1 MSFLNPLLAFAVS
14 IGLFVFL
21 LYRRVGLGVSLT
33 STAFLMSF
41 LSLGFY
47 EAGIVLFK
55 TCLDT
60 VTLTL
65 VFATLFITLLSQ
77 LYKETGLINILSRSL
92 GGLIRNSK
100 VIVSLLPAVIGLMP
114 VAGGA
119 LMSAPMI
126 EVEAEKLG
134 LDKTKKTY
142 VNLWFRHTIN
152 PIYPIS
158 QLLILTAILTETT
171 VFSFIYR
178 QFPVVITM
186 IIIGYFIGLR
196 KTQTVKYES
205 SETSSSLTVDLK
217 GFLFSFLPI
226 TIIVFLTAALNVNVA
241 IATLIGIVV
250 LSIIMK
256 TEVNVFG
263 KILKSWSVWEVALT
277 AFGALL
283 LRNVIISSGVSEILG
298 GAVANANLNEAVL
311 LLSVPATLGF
321 LLGSPS
327 GAIALSVP
335 ILAETVIFMPKT
347 ASLLYIS
354 AYLGYLG
361 APTHL
366 CLALTAQYFKCSI
379 SNTYKYLMPS
389 IVVSMISALIIYFLV

>member
-1 MSFLNPLLAFAVS
+1 MSLLNPLLVFAVS

-33 STAFLMSF
+33 STAFVMSF

-55 TCLDT
+55 TCLDA

-65 VFATLFITLLSQ
+65 VFATLFIMLLSQ
-77 LYKETGLINILSRSL
+77 LYKETGLINILSRNL
-92 GGLIRNSK
+92 GGLIRDSK

-119 LMSAPMI
+119 LMSAPMVD
-126 EVEAEKLG
+126 VEAEKLG
-134 LDKTKKTY
+134 LDKAKKTY
-142 VNLWFRHTIN
+142 VNLWFRHTIL

-158 QLLILTAILTETT
+158 QFLILTALLTETT
-171 VFSFIYR
+171 IFPLIYR
-178 QFPVVITM
+178 QFPIVITM
-186 IIIGYFIGLR
+186 IIIGYLIGLR
-196 KTQTVKYES
+196 KAQTVKRES
-205 SETSSSLTVDLK
+205 SEANSTLKADLK
-217 GFLFSFLPI
+217 GLLFSFSPI
-226 TIIVFLTAALNVNVA
+226 ITTVFLTAVLNVNIA
-241 IATLIGIVV
+241 IATLVGILV

-256 TEVNVFG
+256 AKVNVFG
-263 KILKSWSVWEVALT
+263 KILKDWSVWEVPLA

-283 LRNVIISSGVSEILG
+283 LRNVTLSSGISEILG
-298 GAVANANLNEAVL
+298 GAVANANLNEVVL
-311 LLSVPATLGF
+311 LLSVPAALAF

-327 GAIALSVP
+327 GGIALSVP
-335 ILAETVIFMPKT
+335 ILAETVIFTPKT

-354 AYLGYLG
+354 AYLGYLS

-379 SNTYKYLMPS
+379 SKIYKYLIPS
-389 IVVSMISALIIYFLV
+389 VIVSVISALVIYFLF